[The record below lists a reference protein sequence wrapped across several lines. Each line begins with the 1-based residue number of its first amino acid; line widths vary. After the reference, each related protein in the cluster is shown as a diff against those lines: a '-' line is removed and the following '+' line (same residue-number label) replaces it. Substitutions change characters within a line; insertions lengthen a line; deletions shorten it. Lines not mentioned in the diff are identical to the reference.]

1 MSVQDGGGAALA
13 APPSD
18 DFATPAQIGLIGCTL
33 LFLFALLVYVLVAIW
48 PTKTSYSSA
57 SAASPAPSATAA
69 LVPTL
74 PGQNAGEWNPRARLF
89 GMDVV
94 IPSDIRFLLL
104 VALSGALGSFVQI
117 ATSFTAFL
125 GNRNFRRSWI
135 WWYVLRVP
143 IGVALAWLF
152 YFAVRGGFFTSV
164 SSTDI
169 NPFGIAALGGLVGMF
184 SKQASNKLQDVFTEL
199 FKSEQDAALADKLTG
214 AAPVITATA
223 PSAVTTASTK
233 VTLAG
238 SGFAQGAT
246 ATINGV
252 AQDTQFVDAQ
262 TLVVTLPSN
271 LQAGTALSIVVTNP
285 GSGAPSSPAY
295 TATVA
300 Q

>member
-1 MSVQDGGGAALA
+1 MSVSQGDGGTLST
-13 APPSD
+13 PPSD
-18 DFATPAQIGLIGCTL
+18 DFASTLQIGLIGCTL
-33 LFLFALLVYVLVAIW
+33 LFVFALLMYVLIAIW
-48 PTKTSYSSA
+48 PTKTAPSSVA
-57 SAASPAPSATAA
+57 PAPAATAV
-69 LVPTL
+69 LVPTP
-74 PGQNAGEWNPRARLF
+74 PGQNAGDWSPRATLF
-89 GMDVV
+89 GMDVA

-104 VALSGALGSFVQI
+104 VALSGALGSFIQI

-199 FKSEQDAALADKLTG
+199 FKSEQDAALADKLTD
-214 AAPVITATA
+214 AAPVISSTA
-223 PSAVTTASTK
+223 PSAVTTASK
-233 VTLAG
+233 NLTLSG

-246 ATINGV
+246 ATVNGV

-262 TLVVTLPSN
+262 TLVIALPSN
-271 LQAGTALSIVVTNP
+271 LQAGAALKIVVTNP
-285 GSGAPSSPAY
+285 GSGAPSSPRY
-295 TATVA
+295 TATVSP
-300 Q
+300 